1 MRRAVSF
8 SAVVLGAYVALAAAA
23 FSTAWRDPSDRWVG
37 NDFDPILFI
46 WHLRW
51 LPFALGNGHNPL
63 ISDYMVYPDGF
74 NLMWNTSILL
84 PSLVLSPI
92 TLLLGDIVAYN
103 VLTTLAL
110 ALSAWCAY
118 FAFRRYVQPPA
129 AAVGGLVYGFSP
141 FMFVQSENHPHMT
154 LALFPP
160 LALLLLDEAVV
171 RQRRSPRVIGLLLGL
186 AAALQLLTG
195 EEILLMTVLVAAI
208 GMVLLAFLQRDEVRA
223 RAPYAVRVLG
233 LAAVLALAIDA
244 VPLGVQLFGPQH
256 VAASSGPVQPK
267 GTFVLDAAELVVP
280 TERQE
285 LTFDAANDVG
295 EKFRG
300 QAEIDGYVGIPLLL
314 LALFVVVRWRR
325 ERLVQLAA
333 ALGVATTVLALG
345 PRLTVAGHAFPSVR
359 LPWVIPQ
366 RIPLLEN
373 ILPTRLMLFTFL
385 VLALFVALFVDRI
398 RIPRLA
404 VAGVL
409 AVALL
414 PLLPNLPYESSARAT
429 PPFFTSAADAVPKDS
444 VALIAPL
451 AGVAGGTTAPMLWQ
465 AEADMRF
472 KMPEGYV
479 IGPQGNFE
487 LPEED
492 STLFDRM
499 VRLGRGEQLPPLTA
513 SEHADVLCTLQR
525 LDVGTVVVGP
535 MPVGRGPTIAFF
547 RNVLASAPLQS
558 GGVAHWPGVSRVSRC
573 A

>member
-1 MRRAVSF
+1 MRRAVPF

-23 FSTAWRDPSDRWVG
+23 FSTAWRDPADRWVG

-84 PSLVLSPI
+84 PSFVLSPI
-92 TLLLGDIVAYN
+92 TLLLGEIVAYN

-110 ALSAWCAY
+110 ALSGWCAY
-118 FAFRRYVQPPA
+118 FAFRRYVRPPA
-129 AAVGGLVYGFSP
+129 AAVGGLLYGFSP

-154 LALFPP
+154 LAMFPP

-195 EEILLMTVLVAAI
+195 EEILAMTVLVAAI
-208 GMVLLAFLQRDEVRA
+208 GMVLLALLNRDEIRA
-223 RAPYAVRVLG
+223 RAPYALRVLG
-233 LAAVLALAIDA
+233 VAAVLALAIDA
-244 VPLGVQLFGPQH
+244 VPLGVQLFGSQH
-256 VAASSGPVQPK
+256 VAASSGPVQAK

-280 TERQE
+280 KQRQE
-285 LTFDAANDVG
+285 LTFDAANDIG

-345 PRLTVAGHAFPSVR
+345 PRLTVAGHTYPSVR

-366 RIPLLEN
+366 RVPFLEN
-373 ILPTRLMLFTFL
+373 ILPARMILFTFL
-385 VLALFVALFVDRI
+385 VLALLVALFVDRI

-429 PPFFTSAADAVPKDS
+429 PPFFTSGAHRIPRDS

-451 AGVAGGTTAPMLWQ
+451 AGVGGGTTTPMLWQ
-465 AEADMRF
+465 AEADMHF
-472 KMPEGYV
+472 KMPGGY
-479 IGPQGNFE
+479 IIRPQGGFA
-487 LPEED
+487 LPDEEQ
-492 STLFDRM
+492 TLFDRM
-499 VRLGRGEQLPPLTA
+499 ARLGDGEVLPPLT
-513 SEHADVLCTLQR
+513 EREREDILCTLQR
-525 LDVGTVVVGP
+525 FDVKTVVVGP
-535 MPVGRGPTIAFF
+535 MPVGHGRMIAFF
-547 RNVLASAPLQS
+547 RDVLGSAPQQS
-558 GGVAHWPGVSRVSRC
+558 GGVAYWPGVSGVGRC